1 VSAAID
7 PRSRFALSRG
17 YRLQWED
24 AQNAYVLL
32 FPEGLIKLN
41 VSAAEILKRC
51 DGQSSLIDIT
61 AGLESA
67 FSRSGLAAD
76 VEAFVARALEAQWLC
91 LQP

>member
-1 VSAAID
+1 MSAAID

-41 VSAAEILKRC
+41 VRRRSQDKLSANVRLRTLL
-51 DGQSSLIDIT
+51 SS
-61 AGLESA
+61 
-67 FSRSGLAAD
+67 SR
-76 VEAFVARALEAQWLC
+76 
-91 LQP
+91 